1 MHYIHGQNKHKKT
14 QKVFSSKKRAE
25 SLYYR
30 ALSAELI
37 LENNLRLFDK
47 EKRRRKSDKQSYF
60 SRKIDQ
66 ES

>member
-1 MHYIHGQNKHKKT
+1 M
-14 QKVFSSKKRAE
+14 
-25 SLYYR
+25 

>member
-1 MHYIHGQNKHKKT
+1 MDCITDKISIKKHKKFLV
-14 QKVFSSKKRAE
+14 QKKRAE
-25 SLYYR
+25 SLYSR
-30 ALSAELI
+30 ALSTELI

-47 EKRRRKSDKQSYF
+47 EKRRKKSDKQSYF

>member
-1 MHYIHGQNKHKKT
+1 MECFYGQNKHKKT
-14 QKVFSSKKRAE
+14 QKVFSPKKCAG
-25 SLYYR
+25 SLYSR
-30 ALSAELI
+30 ALSTEMI